1 MSLIQEIENRA
12 GKKQQSSE
20 WYTKQLSDALNRF
33 QKVESDTRDTAGL
46 TVGQLYF
53 FRYSPQKPRQGVIY
67 DRNPLTFIMEF
78 KENKI
83 LGVNLH
89 HASPQVRQILAKS
102 LLNKLDATSIP
113 RNCYR
118 TYYLAGCSNFQ
129 KVPEK
134 YWEEVSS
141 LPTEKFF
148 SVNETSVNSN
158 KFWQTKN

>member
-1 MSLIQEIENRA
+1 MSFIQEIQNRA

-33 QKVESDTRDTAGL
+33 QKAESDTRDTAGL

-53 FRYSPQKPRQGVIY
+53 FRYTPQKPRRGLVY
-67 DRNPLTFIMEF
+67 DRNPLAFVMEF
-78 KENKI
+78 QGDRF

-89 HASPQVRQILAKS
+89 HAPPSIRKIMAKS

-134 YWEEVSS
+134 YWEDVSD
-141 LPTEKFF
+141 LPTERFID
-148 SVNETSVNSN
+148 SGLLIDSN
-158 KFWQTKN
+158 KGWTEKT